1 MRRND
6 REDIE
11 RNRIHIRTM
20 ANLLHSIMQVPK
32 SSSSADPVTTPH
44 TPPPAAVDIYGSFVR
59 PKQTDRYA
67 MSDIKDEE
75 AEEESDD
82 GGEETYVDMASFYL
96 KPFLSPHRHVAENH
110 YGIRRYGVF

>member
-1 MRRND
+1 
-6 REDIE
+6 
-11 RNRIHIRTM
+11 M

-44 TPPPAAVDIYGSFVR
+44 TPPPAACDIYGSFVT
-59 PKQTDRYA
+59 PKQTDRYS

-82 GGEETYVDMASFYL
+82 VGEETYGDLASFYL
-96 KPFLSPHRHVAENH
+96 KPFLSPHRHVVENH
-110 YGIRRYGVF
+110 YGIRRYGGNLMIGDRVSN